1 MKTKLTSTLAA
12 LSVAL
17 LVTFT
22 LASCESGRHSPSGGG
37 SHNMGV
43 GPKEN
48 HPMPD
53 ANMPGNGP
61 SHTSSSKTKTGGWHN
76 MGVGPKENHPM
87 PDANMPGKR

>member
-12 LSVAL
+12 LSAAL
-17 LVTFT
+17 LVSFNI
-22 LASCESGRHSPSGGG
+22 ASCASSHHTTAGG

-53 ANMPGNGP
+53 ANMPRR
-61 SHTSSSKTKTGGWHN
+61 SSSEWKPLHNSKSGSHN
-76 MGVGPKENHPM
+76 MGVGPKDNHPM